1 MIDLGFNPFLP
12 TAREGNVFACLCHS
26 VHKRPHAYSV
36 TTHPCWPLSHMLRCG
51 WYASYWNAFLLL
63 PAMQLW
69 QGNVF
74 TPVCHS
80 VHSGGG
86 GSLSGRPPRQRT
98 PRQRTPWAETP
109 LDIKAPG
116 QRPPRQRPPQTENP
130 PGRKAPGQRPPGQRT
145 LRTENPPDR

>member
-12 TAREGNVFACLCHS
+12 TAREGNVFPCVCHS

-36 TTHPCWPLSHMLRCG
+36 TAHPCWPLSHMLRCG

-63 PAMQLW
+63 PAMKLW

-80 VHSGGG
+80 VHSWGEGGLCQEE
-86 GSLSGRPPRQRT
+86 SPDKEPPDRE
-98 PRQRTPWAETP
+98 P
-109 LDIKAPG
+109 PG
-116 QRPPRQRPPQTENP
+116 QRPLWT
-130 PGRKAPGQRPPGQRT
+130 
-145 LRTENPPDR
+145 